1 MMIVGNVCRRCG
13 GREPR
18 LQTISTPT
26 TSPSAPHAGAANA
39 VSGPAKAPAQSP
51 AAALQPALAVA
62 AAPAA
67 TPASA
72 PVPRPVSAFDFGRL
86 QEFDA
91 TVDVGDAA
99 KTVLPSGDVF
109 VFSTAPVDVTD
120 GTEKRG
126 HGGRL
131 VLTSQRVLWASG
143 ALKLAWPLGALRD
156 PVLEAPSLFSLFH
169 APHVFLP
176 VIDAEGHAG
185 KAPCVKLSF
194 KGGSD
199 AANAASV
206 FVTSLTSARA
216 SLSCATA
223 AAARDARALAAPAAT
238 VDGVAGLRRRD
249 ERARA
254 EALQLARS
262 PIVHLEDL
270 RARIGPLMKYVAEA
284 SAEVRAA
291 RERSGVTGDADDEG
305 LASLLAD
312 VGAIGTPITRAL
324 AGRHFIDALAR
335 EVAREMRRDLDAS
348 GGLLPLSEVYCA
360 YNRRRGHDVVSP
372 DDLLAA
378 VARMPALG
386 LGMAVRDIQ
395 LDARARSVL
404 ALDELDDGRLVE
416 TLRGI
421 VERAG
426 SVSAIDVAAA
436 MRASVAVATAH
447 LRLAEARG
455 AVARDESVEG
465 VRFFVNRFGAR

>member
-1 MMIVGNVCRRCG
+1 MGDLPQWPCPSCTYLNHAALRYCETCNFGPSATFFSLLGADTGVSSSPSARQPGGAPRPLLHGGTQTQPPPNTLGLPRPLLAAVQTHSPSPTPSISPAPTRTAGRPPPFWTCSVQHPPEMMIVGNVCRRCG

-18 LQTISTPT
+18 VQTISTPT

-39 VSGPAKAPAQSP
+39 ISGPAKAPAQSP
-51 AAALQPALAVA
+51 ATALPPALAVA
-62 AAPAA
+62 PAPAA
-67 TPASA
+67 KPASA
-72 PVPRPVSAFDFGRL
+72 PAPRPVSAFDFGRL

-216 SLSCATA
+216 SLS
-223 AAARDARALAAPAAT
+223 
-238 VDGVAGLRRRD
+238 
-249 ERARA
+249 
-254 EALQLARS
+254 
-262 PIVHLEDL
+262 
-270 RARIGPLMKYVAEA
+270 
-284 SAEVRAA
+284 
-291 RERSGVTGDADDEG
+291 
-305 LASLLAD
+305 
-312 VGAIGTPITRAL
+312 
-324 AGRHFIDALAR
+324 
-335 EVAREMRRDLDAS
+335 
-348 GGLLPLSEVYCA
+348 
-360 YNRRRGHDVVSP
+360 
-372 DDLLAA
+372 
-378 VARMPALG
+378 
-386 LGMAVRDIQ
+386 
-395 LDARARSVL
+395 
-404 ALDELDDGRLVE
+404 
-416 TLRGI
+416 
-421 VERAG
+421 
-426 SVSAIDVAAA
+426 
-436 MRASVAVATAH
+436 
-447 LRLAEARG
+447 
-455 AVARDESVEG
+455 
-465 VRFFVNRFGAR
+465 